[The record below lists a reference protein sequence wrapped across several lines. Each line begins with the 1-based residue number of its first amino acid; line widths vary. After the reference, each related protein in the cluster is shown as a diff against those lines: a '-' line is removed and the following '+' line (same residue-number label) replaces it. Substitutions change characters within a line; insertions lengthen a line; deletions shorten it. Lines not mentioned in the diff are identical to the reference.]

1 MLTTCLTKGLTT
13 YLKNCHIIPS
23 YKLNYNIGIDGGDDI
38 TNVLIEKDYIIPC
51 NKEIIFSIP
60 DIEEEYNIKIL
71 MGPNILSCDN
81 ILLDNIII
89 KNNINTEK
97 KLFIELNIHISYINI
112 IIKTKGRNIYNN
124 IIKYT
129 DINSSTILYNI
140 TNNIIDVP
148 YYKLTFELDNLI
160 KTIRKKIKMNHI
172 KLDEE
177 EIEMLEDKFNN
188 LLIKLNDKLL
198 TYQKL
203 LDIKNNLKISF
214 FID

>member
-1 MLTTCLTKGLTT
+1 MSTTCLTK
-13 YLKNCHIIPS
+13 CHIIPS
-23 YKLNYNIGIDGGDDI
+23 YKLNYNVGIDAGDNI
-38 TNVLIEKDYIIPC
+38 TNVLIEKDSIIPC
-51 NKEIIFSIP
+51 NKEIKFTVP

-89 KNNINTEK
+89 KNNIDTEK

-112 IIKTKGRNIYNN
+112 IIKTKGRDIYNN

-129 DINSSTILYNI
+129 DINSSSILYNI
-140 TNNIIDVP
+140 TNNLIDVP
-148 YYKLTFELDNLI
+148 YYKLTFELNNLI

-172 KLDEE
+172 ILDEE
-177 EIEMLEDKFNN
+177 EIEMLEEKFNN

-198 TYQKL
+198 TYQKI
-203 LDIKNNLKISF
+203 LDIKNNLKLNF